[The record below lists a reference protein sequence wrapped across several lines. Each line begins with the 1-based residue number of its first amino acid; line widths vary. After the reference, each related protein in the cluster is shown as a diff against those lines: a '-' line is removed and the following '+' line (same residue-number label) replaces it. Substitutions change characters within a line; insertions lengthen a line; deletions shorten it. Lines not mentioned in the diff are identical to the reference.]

1 MLADD
6 IQRMV
11 GSECVAFIDQ
21 FGTFERTHK
30 LIVKTLFF
38 KFALYHLLA
47 HFGDAAVERNSH
59 TSLDAPI
66 VAALIAAAD

>member
-6 IQRMV
+6 MQRMV
-11 GSECVAFIDQ
+11 GSECVAFVDQ
-21 FGTFERTHK
+21 FGAFKRTHK
-30 LIVKTLFF
+30 LIIKTLFF

-47 HFGDAAVERNSH
+47 HFGDIAVKRNGH
-59 TSLDAPI
+59 TGLNAPI

>member
-1 MLADD
+1 MLAND

-11 GSECVAFIDQ
+11 RSKCVAFVDQ

-30 LIVKTLFF
+30 LIIKTLLF
-38 KFALYHLLA
+38 KLALHHLLA
-47 HFGDAAVERNSH
+47 HFGDAAIERNGH